1 MDNDKTY
8 ELAFNII
15 VHAGESRSLSSEA
28 MDAAENYDFEKAED
42 LLKKANEEFL
52 KCHEVQTDMLTKEAN
67 GEENNINV
75 ILIHSQDH
83 LTMATM
89 AMDNARRRI
98 KINKKLQEL
107 EEKNEKSNFN
117 LQCRNELISYGKKSI
132 RTIRKRRRRYCS

>member
-15 VHAGESRSLSSEA
+15 VHAGESRSLSAEA

-42 LLKKANEEFL
+42 LLKKANEEFI

-89 AMDNARRRI
+89 AMDNARRWI

-117 LQCRNELISYGKKSI
+117 L
-132 RTIRKRRRRYCS
+132 

>member
-1 MDNDKTY
+1 MDNSETTY

-28 MDAAENYDFEKAED
+28 MDAAEAYDFDNAEE

-52 KCHEVQTDMLTKEAN
+52 KCHEVQTDMLTREAN
-67 GEENNINV
+67 GEKNDLNV

-89 AMDNARRRI
+89 AMDNAKRWI
-98 KINKKLQEL
+98 KINKKLQKL
-107 EEKNEKSNFN
+107 E
-117 LQCRNELISYGKKSI
+117 GK
-132 RTIRKRRRRYCS
+132 

>member
-1 MDNDKTY
+1 MDSNEETY

-28 MDAAENYDFEKAED
+28 MDAAENYDFDEAEE
-42 LLKKANEEFL
+42 LLNKANEEFL
-52 KCHEVQTDMLTKEAN
+52 KCHEVQTGMLTKEAN

-89 AMDNARRRI
+89 AMDNARRWI
-98 KINKKLQEL
+98 KINKKLQKL
-107 EEKNEKSNFN
+107 E
-117 LQCRNELISYGKKSI
+117 GK
-132 RTIRKRRRRYCS
+132 

>member
-1 MDNDKTY
+1 METSEKVY

-28 MDAAENYDFEKAED
+28 MDAAENYDFEKAEE
-42 LLKKANEEFL
+42 LLQKANEEFL
-52 KCHEVQTDMLTKEAN
+52 KCHEVQTDMLTREAN
-67 GEENNINV
+67 GEENEINV

-89 AMDNARRRI
+89 AMDNARRWI

-107 EEKNEKSNFN
+107 EEKK
-117 LQCRNELISYGKKSI
+117 
-132 RTIRKRRRRYCS
+132 

>member
-1 MDNDKTY
+1 MY
-8 ELAFNII
+8 EVAFQII

-28 MDAAENYDFEKAED
+28 MDACENYDFEKAEE

-52 KCHEVQTDMLTKEAN
+52 ECHQIQTDLLTAEAN

-89 AMDNARRRI
+89 AMDNARRWI
-98 KINKKLQEL
+98 KINKKLQKL
-107 EEKNEKSNFN
+107 EEK
-117 LQCRNELISYGKKSI
+117 
-132 RTIRKRRRRYCS
+132 